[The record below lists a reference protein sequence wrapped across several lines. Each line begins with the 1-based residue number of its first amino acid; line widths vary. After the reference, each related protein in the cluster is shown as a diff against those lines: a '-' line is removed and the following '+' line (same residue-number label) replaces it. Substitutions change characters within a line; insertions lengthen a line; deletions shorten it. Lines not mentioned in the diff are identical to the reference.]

1 MKLFGEIKM
10 KLLNIVKEIFVS
22 EKDYANR
29 RIDEVI
35 SRLSLQTQTN
45 FYDWSYIREESVYEN
60 TRNGMRVYP
69 HEVARTAA

>member
-1 MKLFGEIKM
+1 M